1 MKEARPR
8 PAPSPLKMSDLVR
21 ESGVSKELVHHYLRE
36 GLLPRP
42 SRRALYGEQHVRL
55 LGLVKRLR
63 DERFLPL
70 PVIREIVASAQHD
83 PDRVEVVLLSGSEM
97 TAAAAQTA
105 SPRPADERL
114 SRADLEARAG
124 ASSELVGRCIE
135 VGLIVPT
142 GDRFG
147 AKDANVLALVRHG
160 TAMGIPLDSFRTIAS
175 YVEMAFELER
185 ALFMPGVGPEVDL
198 DRIAREVAVRK
209 ELANAFVANV
219 LSRLIDREVAS
230 FVTGAA
236 TEARMLQARFY
247 RPSEA
252 FLRKHGVLTE
262 IDSVRARLHA
272 RPRDAALLRR
282 LVSLLS
288 LAGRHRELAFVL
300 EQRHAATEGDGWLLG
315 HALLMVG
322 EVQRSIEVLERA
334 RAKRP
339 RDAVVLAF
347 LAAARFHDV
356 GASARVEVT
365 LPALGR
371 AAALADSALDLTRRA
386 DTADAARVRLACGWV
401 LASMPAGSPLVARG
415 LRELEAAYGASAG
428 PATRRGLADA
438 ARLRDRI
445 SSATL
450 LHRALERDDLP
461 AALAKGAAAR
471 REALLAEVL
480 RLDPA
485 SEIALELFARGGS
498 Q

>member
-1 MKEARPR
+1 
-8 PAPSPLKMSDLVR
+8 MSDLVR

-63 DERFLPL
+63 EERFLPL
-70 PVIREIVASAQHD
+70 PVIREIVTSAQHD
-83 PDRVEVVLLSGSEM
+83 PDRIEVVLLSGSEM
-97 TAAAAQTA
+97 TAAAVQTA
-105 SPRPADERL
+105 SPRAADDERL
-114 SRADLEARAG
+114 TRAEIEARAG

-135 VGLIVPT
+135 VGLIQPM

-175 YVEMAFELER
+175 YVEMAFELES
-185 ALFMPGVGPEVDL
+185 ALFMPGIGPDVDL

-230 FVTGAA
+230 FAAGAA
-236 TEARMLQARFY
+236 TEARMLEARFY

-252 FLRKHGVLTE
+252 FLRKHGVLAE
-262 IDSVRARLHA
+262 IDQVRARLHSL
-272 RPRDAALLRR
+272 PRDAALLRQ
-282 LVSLLS
+282 LLALLS
-288 LAGRHRELAFVL
+288 LAGRYREIVFVL
-300 EQRHAATEGDGWLLG
+300 EQRHAAREDDGRLLG
-315 HALLMVG
+315 HALLMAG
-322 EVQRSIEVLERA
+322 EVQRSIDALERA

-339 RDAVVLAF
+339 RDAVLLAY

-365 LPALGR
+365 LPALRR
-371 AAALADSALDLTRRA
+371 AAALAESALD
-386 DTADAARVRLACGWV
+386 AARTTNAADLAQVRLAGGWV
-401 LASMPAGSPLVARG
+401 LASLPSGSPLVAHG
-415 LRELEAAYGASAG
+415 VRELDAAYQASAPTG
-428 PATRRGLADA
+428 ARAGLAAA
-438 ARLRDRI
+438 ARLRERI

-450 LHRALERDDLP
+450 LHRALEREDLP

-471 REALLAEVL
+471 RQTLLAEVL

-485 SEIALELFARGGS
+485 SEVALELFARGGS